1 MRQSVAGE
9 KVATLKLITL
19 VLQKYLTRRMQ
30 RHVLRLLLISA
41 GADKSRYSEALDN
54 PRRVA
59 SVTASSAPRN
69 EGRSK
74 RTHLPKATSI
84 RSSSFFNGTERT
96 MNKRLAL
103 TTVSLF
109 AAATLSSSVQAQAP
123 TQPPKQLDPFA
134 ESSVLQGM
142 NTSSKIVQPLP
153 TITDVIK

>member
-1 MRQSVAGE
+1 
-9 KVATLKLITL
+9 
-19 VLQKYLTRRMQ
+19 
-30 RHVLRLLLISA
+30 
-41 GADKSRYSEALDN
+41 
-54 PRRVA
+54 
-59 SVTASSAPRN
+59 
-69 EGRSK
+69 
-74 RTHLPKATSI
+74 
-84 RSSSFFNGTERT
+84 